1 MDALE
6 FLRERK
12 RMCKS
17 FGTSCDG
24 CPLNGSRCTDINSMN
39 DGDLERILVKVEQWS
54 KGHPRKTRQS
64 VFLKLY
70 PETILDD
77 FGVISLC
84 PMKVSATYRDSD
96 GNCNSQEILCID
108 CRRKFWM
115 QGVEGAENG

>member
-12 RMCKS
+12 RMCKY

-24 CPLNGSRCTDINSMN
+24 CPLHGGPCTNINSMN

-54 KGHPRKTRQS
+54 KEHPRKTRQS
-64 VFLKLY
+64 VLLEQWPNCMMDKY
-70 PETILDD
+70 G
-77 FGVISLC
+77 GVMIC
-84 PMKVSATYRDSD
+84 PMNVDRMYDCDLSDS
-96 GNCNSQEILCID
+96 GECKD

-115 QGVEGAENG
+115 QGME